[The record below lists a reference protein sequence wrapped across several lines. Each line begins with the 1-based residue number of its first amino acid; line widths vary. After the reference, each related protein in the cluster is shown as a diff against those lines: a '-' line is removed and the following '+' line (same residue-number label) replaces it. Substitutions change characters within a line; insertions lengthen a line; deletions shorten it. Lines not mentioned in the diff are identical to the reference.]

1 MENLTIYC
9 MNHSKHEIEFQ
20 FKGVPSLVAG
30 MFFIHFCRKNDLKIN
45 FFIVFIIV
53 RKYIFYKLSY
63 CTVLL
68 ISFHILGS
76 AATLISLLGM
86 VFNVVTIAALLNHT
100 PIRRHV
106 TTPFVISLAFS
117 DLLFSIT
124 VLPVMAVRFF
134 TEYDPPYYFFL
145 LQ

>member
-1 MENLTIYC
+1 MKLNF
-9 MNHSKHEIEFQ
+9 NSKVYHPQSQVCFS
-20 FKGVPSLVAG
+20 FKSSFSEKRLKNQLFYSLLLQLERSISFTNYHIARY
-30 MFFIHFCRKNDLKIN
+30 F
-45 FFIVFIIV
+45 
-53 RKYIFYKLSY
+53 
-63 CTVLL
+63 L